1 MWTHDSFIVRF
12 THIIIY
18 NVFPPSPLTT
28 TTSTITTTTTSTTI
42 TTMNSGLTVTRD
54 FEALDMAR
62 VLDFDKGS
70 GTVASA
76 SAVRDEPL
84 MIGDFEGDG
93 TGDISFPILHV
104 VLRGGF
110 IFCFNE
116 QDVDEGTA
124 GSGQR
129 YTTYESPPVCVIAL
143 DHVEVQFPPGGRR
156 VFREHAHTAAQNG
169 YELIILHMPPEDPNN
184 NHTHVE
190 PRPPAFI
197 VTDSLSKRNKW
208 AEAIKVR
215 SKLASTQPTTLRA
228 GYSSATAAATAAD
241 DPLSMEHRAEQ
252 QRNKLKQQQQQQQ
265 QQQTGAKAGAANDG
279 GNDPIRKDEMLTM
292 VPTEEKSKTTKNL
305 LTATSRNRRGTEA
318 KSMEKKIMDL
328 ADDADLAAAVVQFGA
343 IEFNEEQWMREYWE
357 THPHYDAAQTCD
369 QMEKWLFDM
378 KKSLKGAVLEQYEY
392 FVQASGEMTTM
403 GREVAALKTR
413 IEKQVDLLK
422 EMKEIDFISP
432 LHVDEKSDKDEVMGR
447 DDDESEAAPGSDM
460 KTKSGSTKENDP
472 FYADDLGE
480 MMNKHRGVHHT
491 PISSS
496 SFLSTNA
503 NGNSKDNKE
512 EATPS
517 IEIPDWLDD
526 VDDEIAAIIRECR
539 YNAAIELYM
548 KANTEIADLLDKHE
562 RPTAYRLTRSQLDT
576 IRNKKKSLKALG
588 NRMSLRL
595 VESLR
600 RKNEALR
607 QATKRERSDA
617 NNATTATAAS
627 NLMVPSVSPC
637 ALSDDTLYLQLLV
650 KLGRTQDASDAY
662 AARRSL
668 LLLETLQERPISGAG
683 TVDLV
688 IYAAQLSQSF
698 FSCLA
703 NSVEGFLDLFLLSG
717 GTNGGS
723 GSGALNPM
731 NSGGGDKSS
740 EDSDSIH
747 SHSLGAV
754 TKNLPPGAVSAL
766 VLWCDSELSK
776 FAVAF
781 GGARVLANLSLSPPK
796 GMDVPSGPRVIGTTT
811 DNDHQDN
818 VKDRRTAIEVA
829 AQCIDQALLYAS
841 QNLDSVGLPLT
852 PRLAEMIRIRLKGCE
867 HEVSLLLDERWQGL
881 TQEWRNVSMN
891 DDDGGSYSGGQRY

>member
-1 MWTHDSFIVRF
+1 MSRSSSQQSNNGGNGTIAVGYEEEHVIP
-12 THIIIY
+12 
-18 NVFPPSPLTT
+18 FPDEAHPNWFVPKV
-28 TTSTITTTTTSTTI
+28 TSTKK
-42 TTMNSGLTVTRD
+42 SGLTVTRD

-62 VLDFDKGS
+62 VIDYDKGA
-70 GTVASA
+70 GTVVSA

-84 MIGDFEGDG
+84 MVGDFEGDG
-93 TGDISFPILHV
+93 TGDISFPILHL

-116 QDVDEGTA
+116 DDVDEGT
-124 GSGQR
+124 GGQR
-129 YTTYESPPVCVIAL
+129 YTTYESAPVCVIAL
-143 DHVEVQFPPGGRR
+143 DNVEVQFPPGGRR

-169 YELIILHMPPEDPNN
+169 YELIILHMPPEDSNEE
-184 NHTHVE
+184 T
-190 PRPPAFI
+190 RPPAFI

-215 SKLASTQPTTLRA
+215 SKLASSQPTALRA
-228 GYSSATAAATAAD
+228 GYSSAAAAVSAAD
-241 DPLSMEHRAEQ
+241 DPLSVENRAEQ
-252 QRNKLKQQQQQQQ
+252 QRNKLKQQQQN
-265 QQQTGAKAGAANDG
+265 GAKASESGKDQA
-279 GNDPIRKDEMLTM
+279 RKDEMLTM

-305 LTATSRNRRGTEA
+305 LAATSRNRRGTET
-318 KSMEKKIMDL
+318 KTMEKKIMDI

-357 THPHYDAAQTCD
+357 THHHYDATQTCD

-403 GREVAALKTR
+403 GREVASLKTR
-413 IEKQVDLLK
+413 VEKQIDLLK
-422 EMKEIDFISP
+422 DMKEIDFLGA

-447 DDDESEAAPGSDM
+447 EDDESEAVPGSDM
-460 KTKSGSTKENDP
+460 KTNKSGSTKENDP

-480 MMNKHRGVHHT
+480 IMNKHRGVQT
-491 PISSS
+491 PISS
-496 SFLSTNA
+496 TN
-503 NGNSKDNKE
+503 GTSKDTKDE
-512 EATPS
+512 VTPS
-517 IEIPDWLDD
+517 IEIPDWFDD

-539 YNAAIELYM
+539 YNAAIELYI

-595 VESLR
+595 VESLH

-617 NNATTATAAS
+617 NTTTSTAAS
-627 NLMVPSVSPC
+627 HLMVPSVSPC

-717 GTNGGS
+717 VGGGS
-723 GSGALNPM
+723 VGALPSSASNQM
-731 NSGGGDKSS
+731 NGGGDKSS

-747 SHSLGAV
+747 SQSLGAV

-776 FAVAF
+776 FAIAF

-796 GMDVPSGPRVIGTTT
+796 GTDVPNGPRVIGTN
-811 DNDHQDN
+811 DDHQDN

-881 TQEWRNVSMN
+881 TQEWRNVNLS
-891 DDDGGSYSGGQRY
+891 DGENYSRY

>member
-1 MWTHDSFIVRF
+1 MSRPTSQQSNNGGTGTIAVGYEEEHVIPVPDETHSNWFVAK
-12 THIIIY
+12 
-18 NVFPPSPLTT
+18 V
-28 TTSTITTTTTSTTI
+28 TSTKK
-42 TTMNSGLTVTRD
+42 SGLTVTRD
-54 FEALDMAR
+54 FEALDMTR
-62 VLDFDKGS
+62 VLDFDKGA
-70 GTVASA
+70 GTVVSA

-93 TGDISFPILHV
+93 TGDISFPILHL
-104 VLRGGF
+104 VLRGGY

-116 QDVDEGTA
+116 DDVDEGT
-124 GSGQR
+124 GGQR
-129 YTTYESPPVCVIAL
+129 YTTYESAPVCVIAL
-143 DHVEVQFPPGGRR
+143 DNVEVQFPPGGRR

-169 YELIILHMPPEDPNN
+169 YELIILHMPPEDS
-184 NHTHVE
+184 TE
-190 PRPPAFI
+190 ETRPPAFI

-215 SKLASTQPTTLRA
+215 CKLASIQPTTLRA
-228 GYSSATAAATAAD
+228 GYNSTTAAVSAAD
-241 DPLSMEHRAEQ
+241 DPLSVENRAEQ
-252 QRNKLKQQQQQQQ
+252 QRNKMKQSQQN
-265 QQQTGAKAGAANDG
+265 GAKVTTTNEG
-279 GNDPIRKDEMLTM
+279 GNDLARKDEMLTM
-292 VPTEEKSKTTKNL
+292 VPTEEKSKTAKNL
-305 LTATSRNRRGTEA
+305 LAATSRNRSRGSEIKT
-318 KSMEKKIMDL
+318 MEKKIMDI

-343 IEFNEEQWMREYWE
+343 IEFNEEQWMTEYWE
-357 THPHYDAAQTCD
+357 THHHYDATQTCD

-392 FVQASGEMTTM
+392 FVQASGQMTTM
-403 GREVAALKTR
+403 GREVASLKMR

-422 EMKEIDFISP
+422 DMKEIDFLGA

-447 DDDESEAAPGSDM
+447 DDDESEAVTGSDM
-460 KTKSGSTKENDP
+460 KTKENDP

-480 MMNKHRGVHHT
+480 IMNKHRGVQA
-491 PISSS
+491 PIS
-496 SFLSTNA
+496 TK
-503 NGNSKDNKE
+503 GNSKDTKE

-526 VDDEIAAIIRECR
+526 VDDEISATIRECR
-539 YNAAIELYM
+539 YNAAIELFI
-548 KANTEIADLLDKHE
+548 KANSEIADLLDKHE

-617 NNATTATAAS
+617 NTTTTTATS

-637 ALSDDTLYLQLLV
+637 ALGDDTLYLQLLV

-717 GTNGGS
+717 VGGGS
-723 GSGALNPM
+723 GGALQTSASNPM
-731 NSGGGDKSS
+731 NGGGDKSS

-781 GGARVLANLSLSPPK
+781 GGTRVLANLSLSPPK
-796 GMDVPSGPRVIGTTT
+796 GTDVPTGPRIIGTN
-811 DNDHQDN
+811 DDHQDN

-891 DDDGGSYSGGQRY
+891 EDGGVRY